1 MPDFHIYV
9 LEPRGLNS
17 PVVQDALA
25 LIDEVNGPVKVHW
38 MDWLIPDPD
47 HLQPF
52 DDHAEMKGKKLPSEF
67 GWRRFGYYSLNQI
80 NEDARYSQKLRTP
93 HRLADFKEDIFDLRD
108 RMEKVADDFYAT
120 TGADRNNSMVVM
132 LTNWANPNN
141 FFAVPDLFGR
151 QCGFIQIN
159 HFVTHRMA
167 APHLPIAYELISMGI
182 RHFAF
187 SNLPIFLKHLHL
199 ESIGCMNDFY
209 GRVEEMN
216 RKLRSADICDTCL
229 QRIREA
235 DVPFG
240 VMQQLMEVFE
250 KVRSYQLNLRN
261 VLLEFTRPRITL
273 GQQIRIED
281 TGAQVPLSPK
291 EKAIYVLF
299 ASHPQ
304 GIPISHLPDYEEE
317 LFQIYSRYYTGTS
330 GEDIQSI
337 HQTIRTTVHRLC
349 YNESGDLSQAV
360 SKINRKLV
368 GVLGEL
374 VATDY
379 QIQGPNGEAKRI
391 AAAESHLEITF

>member
-25 LIDEVNGPVKVHW
+25 LIQEVQGPVKVHW
-38 MDWLIPDPD
+38 RDWLIPNPD
-47 HLQPF
+47 RVEPF
-52 DDHAEMKGKKLPSEF
+52 DDHTKTTGKKLPSEF
-67 GWRRFGYYSLNQI
+67 AGDLERDAICFSL
-80 NEDARYSQKLRTP
+80 EDARYSQKLRTP
-93 HRLADFKEDIFDLRD
+93 HRLADFREDIFDLRD

-120 TGADRNNSMVVM
+120 TGADRSNSMVVM
-132 LTNWANPNN
+132 LTNVANPNN
-141 FFAVPDLFGR
+141 FFAVPDLFGK
-151 QCGFIQIN
+151 QVGFIQIN

-182 RHFAF
+182 RHYAF
-187 SNLPIFLKHLHL
+187 STLPIFLKHLHL

-235 DVPFG
+235 EVPFG

-273 GQQIRIED
+273 GHQIRIED

-291 EKAIYVLF
+291 EKAIYLLF

-330 GEDIQSI
+330 GEDIQSS
-337 HQTIRTTVHRLC
+337 HLTIRTTVHRLC
-349 YNESGDLSQAV
+349 YNESGDLSQAI

-368 GVLGEL
+368 SVLGEL
-374 VATDY
+374 VAKNY
-379 QIQGPNGEAKRI
+379 QIQGPNGEAKLI
-391 AAAESHLEITF
+391 AAAETHLEITF

>member
-1 MPDFHIYV
+1 MPDFQIYV

-25 LIDEVNGPVKVHW
+25 LIQEVQGPVKVHW
-38 MDWLIPDPD
+38 IDWLIPDPD
-47 HLQPF
+47 HVEPF
-52 DDHAEMKGKKLPSEF
+52 DDHAETKGKKLPAEF
-67 GWRRFGYYSLNQI
+67 GEDMISSSLHESREEVLFN
-80 NEDARYSQKLRTP
+80 RKFRTP
-93 HRLADFKEDIFDLRD
+93 HRLANFQEDIFDLRD

-120 TGADRNNSMVVM
+120 TGADRANSMVVM
-132 LTNWANPNN
+132 LTNVANPNN
-141 FFAVPDLFGR
+141 FFAVPDLFGK

-167 APHLPIAYELISMGI
+167 APHLPIAYELICMGI

-187 SNLPIFLKHLHL
+187 SNLEVFLHHLHM

-229 QRIREA
+229 RRIREA
-235 DVPFG
+235 DVPFS
-240 VMQQLMEVFE
+240 VMRQLMEVFE

-273 GQQIRIED
+273 GHHIRIED

-317 LFQIYSRYYTGTS
+317 LFEVYSRYYTGTS
-330 GEDIQSI
+330 GEDIQSS
-337 HQTIRTTVHRLC
+337 HLTIRTTVRRLC
-349 YNESGDLSQAV
+349 YNESGDLSQAI
-360 SKINRKLV
+360 SRINRKLV
-368 GVLGEL
+368 SVLGEL
-374 VATDY
+374 VATNY

-391 AAAESHLEITF
+391 AAAESHLEIII